1 MGKGPGSKGAGAGGS
16 RPATAPCSPP
26 TIMVPPVWVRRGLST
41 FLCTRKLGRKMTGGI
56 SVMVATAKD
65 HCGERHGLCGLPLPD
80 GPEAADSLWTSF
92 GAPGGLQASAAP
104 WVRNGGPPTVA
115 ELQAQ
120 HRDAHNRVFLKR
132 SQRKGLVG
140 HGPQLPSCV

>member
-65 HCGERHGLCGLPLPD
+65 HCREEIRAVWPPSARRPRGSRFPLDQLRGAWGAAGKCSSLGEKW
-80 GPEAADSLWTSF
+80 GPS
-92 GAPGGLQASAAP
+92 
-104 WVRNGGPPTVA
+104 
-115 ELQAQ
+115 
-120 HRDAHNRVFLKR
+120 HR
-132 SQRKGLVG
+132 G
-140 HGPQLPSCV
+140 